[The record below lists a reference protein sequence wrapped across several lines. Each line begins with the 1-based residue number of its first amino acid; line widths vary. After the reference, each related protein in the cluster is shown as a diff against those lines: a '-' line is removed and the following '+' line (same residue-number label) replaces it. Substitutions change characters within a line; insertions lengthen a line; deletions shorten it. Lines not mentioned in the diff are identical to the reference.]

1 MQFGVVG
8 GFADPQQERNVLFS
22 RREVFL
28 VEFLAFQ
35 AAEETELWFESR
47 AENEALTSAETVF

>member
-1 MQFGVVG
+1 LGHGRAQFGVAK
-8 GFADPQQERNVLFS
+8 GFPDPQQERNLLYS

-35 AAEETELWFESR
+35 AAEETELWLSR
-47 AENEALTSAETVF
+47 ELETKL

>member
-1 MQFGVVG
+1 MVG
-8 GFADPQQERNVLFS
+8 RSLGLLKGFPTLNKNETCLYS

-35 AAEETELWFESR
+35 AAEETELWLSR
-47 AENEALTSAETVF
+47 ELETKL